1 MNLTIQS
8 PPKPDGNAENDIISL
23 YRWCDALHNHLKRIF
38 CSSTTAAAYADESIS
53 AINNSLSGIS
63 SELTSLEK
71 RISALEQ
78 QTAEVNN
85 Q

>member
-8 PPKPDGNAENDIISL
+8 PPKPDGSTENDLIGL
-23 YRWCDALHNHLKRIF
+23 YRWCDTLHSHLKRIF
-38 CSSTTAAAYADESIS
+38 CSSTTAAAYTDESIS
-53 AINNSLSGIS
+53 AINNSLSAIS
-63 SELTSLEK
+63 SELTSLGK